1 MDIVTRAYSDTL
13 RALGLPDRLW
23 KLIFTS
29 LLPAGLFVCLLWWWG
44 GEEKAVTEA
53 SDIVLYITAFIG
65 AAFIPCFLWHLWL
78 APYRILNEKL
88 EEISA
93 GNVGGGVAPKLPSKV
108 DVSLWD
114 GTAIFQLGDAACLWV
129 EVEPHKPLS
138 NMSARAMFAK
148 LSGAIIAGQLHWPK
162 PPLRGLAELLN
173 GQTPNL
179 HYSDRVSAVGLKQYA
194 QIIGDVPKFLASV
207 QVSMVEAQK
216 TDG

>member
-1 MDIVTRAYSDTL
+1 MRRWISSRGHTRTL
-13 RALGLPDRLW
+13 CELSGCQIAFGNSSSHRCFLRDFLSVSCG
-23 KLIFTS
+23 
-29 LLPAGLFVCLLWWWG
+29 GG

-148 LSGAIIAGQLHWPK
+148 LSGAIFAGQLHWPK

-179 HYSDRVSAVGLKQYA
+179 HYS
-194 QIIGDVPKFLASV
+194 IGYPR
-207 QVSMVEAQK
+207 
-216 TDG
+216 